1 MDIVIKRDSRGRERP
16 QEKEFVEKRV
26 VRVLPTSDLIRKYL
40 KHQPSRIGW
49 LKEGSV
55 EWPLD
60 TFTRNRLRDGDITI
74 EAPQEQQAKQLE
86 KSKKAEPKKAEPKK
100 ESTSHS

>member
-1 MDIVIKRDSRGRERP
+1 MDIVLKQGPRGDRP
-16 QEKEFVEKRV
+16 QEKDFVEKRV
-26 VRVLPTSDLIRKYL
+26 VRVLPANDMIRKYL

-74 EAPQEQQAKQLE
+74 EPAKAKEEPQPQLE
-86 KSKKAEPKKAEPKK
+86 KKTKAAPQ
-100 ESTSHS
+100 S